1 MRWLE
6 WSCGEF
12 LCLILVKGVII
23 DMYFVDMVIGSYI
36 RSITSGDLINQQM
49 SFSVKLSSLPHK
61 MQYTIKSDRGFEMD
75 EYANLLLEGLLENRT

>member
-12 LCLILVKGVII
+12 LSLILVKGVII
-23 DMYFVDMVIGSYI
+23 DRYFVDMVIGSYN

-49 SFSVKLSSLPHK
+49 SFSVKLSSPPHK
-61 MQYTIKSDRGFEMD
+61 MQYTIKPDRGFEMD
-75 EYANLLLEGLLENRT
+75 EYASLLLEGLPENRT